1 MRYISSLTYWIVK
14 INFHQ
19 LNINVMIYGILENR
33 TLTSYRKL
41 DKEGFAKLLLINSMK
56 IEGQQHK
63 FKEYIQDW
71 VEVLNQNCDGDD
83 DEEQYNINNVSDEIA
98 NNLVY
103 CNCHHYN
110 NRTPLTSDEKTQLYD
125 ELVNIIDSKI
135 A

>member
-1 MRYISSLTYWIVK
+1 
-14 INFHQ
+14 
-19 LNINVMIYGILENR
+19 MIYGILENR
-33 TLTSYRKL
+33 TLTSYKNL
-41 DKEGFAKLLLINSMK
+41 DKQGFAKLLLINSMK

-71 VEVLNQNCDGDD
+71 VEVLNQNCDDD

-110 NRTPLTSDEKTQLYD
+110 HRTPLTSDEKTQLYD